1 MKRTQGQPWQSQ
13 GNFPGHWTSPATSG
27 CWARRVQ
34 ALTAGRWALTA
45 GRINLMK
52 PQTGA
57 TMMGEIE
64 EACGRIEH
72 LVESGYLPDSLKRD
86 LELLLRAVKRGSA
99 GDADDGPAS
108 IMKRSALIEL
118 ADLVGTTEQTIGKIE
133 KSLEHS
139 SFSAIADVLGI
150 DRRLLDRPA
159 LNAMKP

>member
-1 MKRTQGQPWQSQ
+1 MLGTPGPGVDCGPMGVDCRPNQSDEGLKR
-13 GNFPGHWTSPATSG
+13 
-27 CWARRVQ
+27 
-34 ALTAGRWALTA
+34 
-45 GRINLMK
+45 
-52 PQTGA
+52 GA

>member
-1 MKRTQGQPWQSQ
+1 MAVSDLGGADLRQIGEPRRPGKRPSI
-13 GNFPGHWTSPATSG
+13 GN
-27 CWARRVQ
+27 Q
-34 ALTAGRWALTA
+34 AFIAGRWALTA

-108 IMKRSALIEL
+108 IMKRAALIEL
-118 ADLVGTTEQTIGKIE
+118 ADLVGTTQQTIGKIE
-133 KSLEHS
+133 KGLEHS

-159 LNAMKP
+159 LTTNDRPA

>member
-1 MKRTQGQPWQSQ
+1 M
-13 GNFPGHWTSPATSG
+13 
-27 CWARRVQ
+27 
-34 ALTAGRWALTA
+34 GRWALTE

-57 TMMGEIE
+57 AMMGEIE

-86 LELLLRAVKRGSA
+86 LGLLLRAVKRGSA

-108 IMKRSALIEL
+108 IMKRASLINRAHKDKKLSQPEL
-118 ADLVGTTEQTIGKIE
+118 ADLVGTTQQTSGKIE
-133 KSLEHS
+133 KTIEHS
-139 SFSAIADVLGI
+139 SFSAIAEVLGI
-150 DRRLLDRPA
+150 DRRLLDPA

>member
-1 MKRTQGQPWQSQ
+1 MPALAQSQ
-13 GNFPGHWTSPATSG
+13 KPEQPANEAG
-27 CWARRVQ
+27 RRGGLV
-34 ALTAGRWALTA
+34 AVGRWALTA

-52 PQTGA
+52 SQTGA

-108 IMKRSALIEL
+108 IMKRAALIEL
-118 ADLVGTTEQTIGKIE
+118 ADLVGTTQQSIGKIE
-133 KSLEHS
+133 KGIEHS

-159 LNAMKP
+159 LNAIKP

>member
-1 MKRTQGQPWQSQ
+1 
-13 GNFPGHWTSPATSG
+13 
-27 CWARRVQ
+27 
-34 ALTAGRWALTA
+34 
-45 GRINLMK
+45 
-52 PQTGA
+52 
-57 TMMGEIE
+57 MMGEIE

-108 IMKRSALIEL
+108 IMKRAALINEARKDKKLSQPEL
-118 ADLVGTTEQTIGKIE
+118 ADVVGTTQATHPGKIE
-133 KSLEHS
+133 KAIEHS

-159 LNAMKP
+159 LTTNDRPALHAMKP

>member
-1 MKRTQGQPWQSQ
+1 
-13 GNFPGHWTSPATSG
+13 
-27 CWARRVQ
+27 
-34 ALTAGRWALTA
+34 
-45 GRINLMK
+45 
-52 PQTGA
+52 
-57 TMMGEIE
+57 MMGEIE

-118 ADLVGTTEQTIGKIE
+118 ADLVGMTEQTIGKIE

>member
-1 MKRTQGQPWQSQ
+1 
-13 GNFPGHWTSPATSG
+13 
-27 CWARRVQ
+27 
-34 ALTAGRWALTA
+34 
-45 GRINLMK
+45 
-52 PQTGA
+52 
-57 TMMGEIE
+57 MMGEIE

-108 IMKRSALIEL
+108 IMKRAALIEL
-118 ADLVGTTEQTIGKIE
+118 ADLVGTTQQTIGKIE
-133 KSLEHS
+133 KGLEHS

-159 LNAMKP
+159 LTTNNRPA

>member
-1 MKRTQGQPWQSQ
+1 
-13 GNFPGHWTSPATSG
+13 
-27 CWARRVQ
+27 
-34 ALTAGRWALTA
+34 
-45 GRINLMK
+45 
-52 PQTGA
+52 
-57 TMMGEIE
+57 MMGEIE

-99 GDADDGPAS
+99 GNADDGPAS
-108 IMKRSALIEL
+108 IMKRAGLIEL
-118 ADLVGTTEQTIGKIE
+118 ADLVGTTQQTIGRVE
-133 KSLEHS
+133 KAIEHS

>member
-1 MKRTQGQPWQSQ
+1 
-13 GNFPGHWTSPATSG
+13 
-27 CWARRVQ
+27 
-34 ALTAGRWALTA
+34 
-45 GRINLMK
+45 
-52 PQTGA
+52 
-57 TMMGEIE
+57 MGEIE

-72 LVESGYLPDSLKRD
+72 LVESGYLWGSLKRD

-118 ADLVGTTEQTIGKIE
+118 ADLVGTTQQTIGGKG
-133 KSLEHS
+133 LEHS

-159 LNAMKP
+159 LNASLGGTVT